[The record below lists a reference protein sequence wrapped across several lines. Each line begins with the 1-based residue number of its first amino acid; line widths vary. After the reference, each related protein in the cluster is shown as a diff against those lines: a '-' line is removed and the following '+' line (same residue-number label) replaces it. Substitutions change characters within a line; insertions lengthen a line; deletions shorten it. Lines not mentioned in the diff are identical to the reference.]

1 MLITMKLKWEVS
13 PAEWVCKDEQQYS
26 REEYQK
32 QVDVK
37 LCNKKRASC
46 RPWNI
51 CQQPENQ
58 TCWLVLH
65 LLRRGLMVYGVLSVG
80 SILKHVFLLNRPM
93 LIVVSLCRSRNKPWN
108 QLQKLKRSSSCSF
121 SSPSTVSTLNTFEL
135 HTLTCQK
142 SLRQSTEFYQSDK
155 FRGFKLHFQSNSTPS
170 WTLSKYLKINKC
182 IKHEVP
188 HFWIQH
194 RLRHLPEFS
203 STSAS
208 MLVWWRLYNRTCW
221 ALPWHT
227 SPHPV
232 DLLLD
237 VCYLGLI
244 SRDMDVRKKLAT
256 WTTNLAKV
264 KYEHWSYCVF
274 FKDQNNQHY
283 ISPSILQT
291 TLPCN

>member
-1 MLITMKLKWEVS
+1 MLITMKHKWEVS

-46 RPWNI
+46 RPRNI

-65 LLRRGLMVYGVLSVG
+65 SLRRGLMVYGVLSVG

-108 QLQKLKRSSSCSF
+108 QPQKLKRSSSCSF

-170 WTLSKYLKINKC
+170 WTLSKYLKINISVLNMKFHTSGFSIVRVTYLNSRPRLPPCWCDGVC
-182 IKHEVP
+182 ITEPVGLCHD
-188 HFWIQH
+188 I
-194 RLRHLPEFS
+194 HLP
-203 STSAS
+203 
-208 MLVWWRLYNRTCW
+208 
-221 ALPWHT
+221 
-227 SPHPV
+227 
-232 DLLLD
+232 
-237 VCYLGLI
+237 
-244 SRDMDVRKKLAT
+244 
-256 WTTNLAKV
+256 
-264 KYEHWSYCVF
+264 
-274 FKDQNNQHY
+274 
-283 ISPSILQT
+283 IL
-291 TLPCN
+291 